1 MYHVEG
7 GQGKPSKKVTL
18 NGSQSARDQWPP
30 IPLPSARCTGA
41 ALYSIFK
48 HMATPTRRRNSTWPL
63 ETDILASKR
72 EGKLFNE
79 DGSRW
84 WLYIS
89 FCNGRHTA
97 LLQPALTFVLSLS
110 HNTLRRLCVL
120 TLYFGFSA
128 FFSGK
133 TFACVYVFAA
143 WMLKSSHGVKKP
155 AWLAMSTGKCWEK
168 FSPVPAGHIVPG
180 LAAVCGLL
188 WNDVLY
194 QHWMSQALHIYGIIG
209 LPTDGMERN
218 GSLVSFPPYLDG
230 ILPGILHAGSR
241 MDQCRWRCPVR
252 MLLHVGAQPLIGG

>member
-1 MYHVEG
+1 MAANRHG
-7 GQGKPSKKVTL
+7 T
-18 NGSQSARDQWPP
+18 NG
-30 IPLPSARCTGA
+30 LPFLFLQRA
-41 ALYSIFK
+41 ALALHSTVYLNTWRHPRGGGIAPDPLKLISSQASERGNCLMKMDHGDGFTFHFVTAGIRLYYSQ
-48 HMATPTRRRNSTWPL
+48 PSPL
-63 ETDILASKR
+63 SSSSHTTHSGGSVYSLCILD
-72 EGKLFNE
+72 LV
-79 DGSRW
+79 
-84 WLYIS
+84 
-89 FCNGRHTA
+89 
-97 LLQPALTFVLSLS
+97 P
-110 HNTLRRLCVL
+110 
-120 TLYFGFSA
+120 

-133 TFACVYVFAA
+133 AFACVYVFAS

-155 AWLAMSTGKCWEK
+155 AWLAMSTGKCREK

-230 ILPGILHAGSR
+230 ILPGMLHAGSR

-252 MLLHVGAQPLIGG
+252 MLLHVGAQLLIGG

>member
-1 MYHVEG
+1 MAANRHG
-7 GQGKPSKKVTL
+7 T
-18 NGSQSARDQWPP
+18 NG
-30 IPLPSARCTGA
+30 LPFLLLHRA

-89 FCNGRHTA
+89 FCNSRHTA
-97 LLQPALTFVLSLS
+97 LLQPAITFVLSLS
-110 HNTLRRLCVL
+110 HDTLRRLCIL

-128 FFSGK
+128 FFWMSCARVYAFASRIVK
-133 TFACVYVFAA
+133 T
-143 WMLKSSHGVKKP
+143 SHAVKKLP
-155 AWLAMSTGKCWEK
+155 GCLSRWGNVGK

-180 LAAVCGLL
+180 LAPVCGLL

-194 QHWMSQALHIYGIIG
+194 QHWMSQAPHIYGIIG
-209 LPTDGMERN
+209 LSTDGMERN

-230 ILPGILHAGSR
+230 ILSSMLNVGGK
-241 MDQCRWRCPVR
+241 MDQCRWRCPVY
-252 MLLHVGAQPLIGG
+252 